1 MAELARKEGNSPGIK
16 TKRELKTRAGIMRAS
31 VGAVLGG
38 HRQGGAVGLGNLGL
52 GFTAPVGTRNKA
64 SGSTKPGVVSET
76 YLQARL
82 FRVTFLVKRWA
93 RIEKK
98 KMSTLCSN
106 QSAHLLQPGLWE
118 FVIIDRAPRGL
129 GFKFTLPCFPCL
141 QETLKSRS

>member
-16 TKRELKTRAGIMRAS
+16 TKTELKTRAGIMRAS

-64 SGSTKPGVVSET
+64 LGSTKPGVVSEN

-93 RIEKK
+93 RIKK

-106 QSAHLLQPGLWE
+106 
-118 FVIIDRAPRGL
+118 
-129 GFKFTLPCFPCL
+129 
-141 QETLKSRS
+141 RSPVYICHSQGSGNL

>member
-16 TKRELKTRAGIMRAS
+16 TKTELKTRAGIMRTS

-93 RIEKK
+93 RIKK
-98 KMSTLCSN
+98 KKCPL
-106 QSAHLLQPGLWE
+106 SAQTSQLICYSQGSGNL
-118 FVIIDRAPRGL
+118 
-129 GFKFTLPCFPCL
+129 
-141 QETLKSRS
+141 